1 MRSRTWVASGVAGS
15 EISAEVRATSG
26 MPEG

>member
-1 MRSRTWVASGVAGS
+1 MRSRTRVASGVAGS
-15 EISAEVRATSG
+15 EISAEVRASMG